1 MALTLV
7 SVIAV
12 VALAAAL
19 VLFRSRSDLRRR
31 LAAVRADAGQLADR
45 LGATVAERDELH
57 DKVEGLTATNA
68 RVAEDADRQRQ
79 RADELAVL
87 VEAAGAGGT
96 GAAGDAD
103 AAEPDDAGLW
113 HLLLA
118 HVTRRWAAVVG
129 VPPANRDMVE
139 GAAADQLAQALGR
152 EVERLRE
159 EVGVD
164 VELTVAGPVEPQDRV
179 PFLLAAIELL
189 GALASSA
196 ERVSVDLD
204 GRLVLV
210 GEGWADLA
218 GELDAARARAV
229 AAGAQVTA
237 VEAEPDRVRLEVT
250 A

>member
-1 MALTLV
+1 MALALV

-12 VALAAAL
+12 AALAAAL
-19 VLFRSRSDLRRR
+19 VLLKSRGDLRR
-31 LAAVRADAGQLADR
+31 QL
-45 LGATVAERDELH
+45 TAERDELQNR
-57 DKVEGLTATNA
+57 VESLTAANA
-68 RVAEDADRQRQ
+68 RTAEDADRQRQ

-87 VEAAGAGGT
+87 LEAATTDPAHRPVA
-96 GAAGDAD
+96 GAAGDGG
-103 AAEPDDAGLW
+103 AAEPDDGGLW
-113 HLLLA
+113 DLLLA
-118 HVTRRWAAVVG
+118 HVARRWAAVVG
-129 VPPANRDMVE
+129 VPPGNRDMVE

-204 GRLVLV
+204 HRLVLV
-210 GEGWADLA
+210 GEGWTDLA

-229 AAGAQVTA
+229 AAGARVTA
-237 VEAEPDRVRLEVT
+237 VEVEPDRVRLEVT